1 MHDIKFIR
9 ENPKMFDAFM
19 KRRGLKPISN
29 EILELDKER
38 RDILTKLQIKQSERN
53 RISKEIGASKKN
65 NSENKILFQKVLK
78 IKESLVVLEKEES
91 ELSQKINKILMEL
104 PNILDKSVPDGSDEK
119 QNKLIRKFGNFK
131 SFSFIPKDH
140 VELGEN
146 LNLMDFNTASK
157 ISGAR
162 FVILRGKLAKLER
175 AIANFMLDI
184 HTKEFNYMETVPP
197 FLVWGN
203 ALEGTGQLPKF
214 ESDLFQTID
223 NRWLIPTAEV
233 PLTNFVREKILDY
246 SDLPLRFTAYT
257 PCFRSEAGASGK
269 DTRGMIRQHQFSK
282 VELVSITTKEKSDNE
297 LEYMTNC
304 AETILKNL
312 DLPYRVVKLCSG
324 DTGFSASQTLDIEVW
339 LPGQKNDDGSFGT
352 YREISSCSNCRDFQA
367 RRMKSRTRDRDKN
380 IEFVHTLNGSA
391 LAVGRTMIAII
402 ENYQQDDGSII
413 VPDSLIKYTGFRNI
427 ETLK

>member
-9 ENPKMFDAFM
+9 ENPKMFDTFM

-38 RDILTKLQIKQSERN
+38 RDIQTKLQIKQSERN
-53 RISKEIGASKKN
+53 RISKEIGASVKN

-91 ELSQKINKILMEL
+91 ELYQKIDKILMEL

-162 FVILRGKLAKLER
+162 FVILRGKLARLER

-184 HTKEFNYMETVPP
+184 HTKEFNYIETVPP

-246 SDLPLRFTAYT
+246 RDLPLRFTAYT

-339 LPGQKNDDGSFGT
+339 LPGQKMMMVHLGHIEKFHLVQIA
-352 YREISSCSNCRDFQA
+352 EIF
-367 RRMKSRTRDRDKN
+367 KLG
-380 IEFVHTLNGSA
+380 E
-391 LAVGRTMIAII
+391 
-402 ENYQQDDGSII
+402 
-413 VPDSLIKYTGFRNI
+413 
-427 ETLK
+427 